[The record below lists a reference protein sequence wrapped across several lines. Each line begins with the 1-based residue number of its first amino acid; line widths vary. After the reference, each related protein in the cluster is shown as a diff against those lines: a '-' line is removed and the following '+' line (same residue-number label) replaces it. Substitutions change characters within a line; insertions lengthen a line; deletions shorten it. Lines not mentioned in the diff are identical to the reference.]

1 MNNKEKMKA
10 SRIVRVMS
18 ELLWLAISIG
28 IVAFVT
34 WIEAWCARLCIH
46 NDVSFYISAFM
57 LVFADTLVVY
67 FLIKI
72 HKKWTR
78 EHLY

>member
-34 WIEAWCARLCIH
+34 WIEAWCARLCIQ
-46 NDVSFYISAFM
+46 NDINFYVTAFM
-57 LVFADTLVVY
+57 CVYVTALVVY
-67 FLIKI
+67 FEIKV
-72 HKKWTR
+72 HKKWAR
-78 EHLY
+78 KYLY